1 MKGASIEKEVKE
13 EIDEL
18 LELKRKYKSRSGKDY
33 ESSAT
38 WWYQTNPGVWK
49 FDFLQLVAMYSA
61 TVYVILRSYFTKYKR
76 SAITITIL
84 LKIKVEVEYMYLY
97 NNNIIYY

>member
-1 MKGASIEKEVKE
+1 MRSKIKQQGDKVRNMKGASIEKEVKE

-38 WWYQTNPGVWK
+38 
-49 FDFLQLVAMYSA
+49 
-61 TVYVILRSYFTKYKR
+61 
-76 SAITITIL
+76 
-84 LKIKVEVEYMYLY
+84 
-97 NNNIIYY
+97 